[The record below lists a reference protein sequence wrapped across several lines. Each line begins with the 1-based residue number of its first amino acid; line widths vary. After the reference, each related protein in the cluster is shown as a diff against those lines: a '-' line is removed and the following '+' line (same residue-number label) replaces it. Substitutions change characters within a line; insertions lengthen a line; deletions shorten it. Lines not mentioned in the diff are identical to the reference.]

1 MDYLQRSTALAD
13 MVPAAWR
20 EFAGQMAG
28 RLRASP
34 PQKPLEVLLSDGD
47 VEVQIVNDAFWAND
61 TGLPESFYL
70 GGYLGHLLP
79 QTQLG
84 PLFDKIIKDDLV
96 TVDFTAAGATAL
108 ACLALDHGGAQPD
121 AVRLAVE
128 GDLADEP
135 IPE

>member
-28 RLRASP
+28 RLRASR

-61 TGLPESFYL
+61 TGLPESFYS
-70 GGYLGHLLP
+70 
-79 QTQLG
+79 
-84 PLFDKIIKDDLV
+84 
-96 TVDFTAAGATAL
+96 AAASATCCRRHSWDRSSTRSSRATS
-108 ACLALDHGGAQPD
+108 
-121 AVRLAVE
+121 
-128 GDLADEP
+128 
-135 IPE
+135 

>member
-20 EFAGQMAG
+20 ELPARWPAACERAPAEAPRGAALGRRRRGADRQRCVLGQ
-28 RLRASP
+28 RHRPSRV
-34 PQKPLEVLLSDGD
+34 VLL
-47 VEVQIVNDAFWAND
+47 
-61 TGLPESFYL
+61 
-70 GGYLGHLLP
+70 GGCLGHLLP

-84 PLFDKIIKDDLV
+84 PLFDEIIKGDLV

-108 ACLALDHGGAQPD
+108 ACLALDHGSAQPD
-121 AVRLAVE
+121 AVRLTVE